1 LPRRFRFDDGG
12 RTAAGYRGKA
22 GDCVV
27 RAIAIATERPYQE
40 IYELVNRAATR
51 ERTGK
56 RKRGISNARTGVY
69 KGSIHRVMKEL
80 GWEWTPTM
88 QIGSGCK
95 VHLRADE
102 LPAGRLVVSVSKH
115 LTAMVDGVIYDT
127 HDCSRRG
134 TRCVYGFWS
143 EGARARAMKR
153 DARYA
158 VADQEQE
165 RSATFGQPVRSESA
179 KPRRVV
185 RRVPRRDEE
194 QEKPRQRSFWEWLFG

>member
-1 LPRRFRFDDGG
+1 
-12 RTAAGYRGKA
+12 
-22 GDCVV
+22 VV